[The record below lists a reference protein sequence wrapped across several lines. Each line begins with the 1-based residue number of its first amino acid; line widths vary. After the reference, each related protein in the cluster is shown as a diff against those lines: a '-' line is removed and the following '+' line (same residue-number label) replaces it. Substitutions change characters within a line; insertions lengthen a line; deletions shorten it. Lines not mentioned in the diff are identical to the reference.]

1 MFFSWDDL
9 KVRLKMK
16 TIKFIGLLALLL
28 GVFSFNASAA
38 PDDADEGK
46 KRAQTCEGCHAIE
59 GYSNAFPAYQVPR
72 IGGQHAE
79 YIISALKS
87 YQQNGSRV
95 HGSMEGNS
103 AGLSE
108 QDYRNIAAYVSKFR
122 GLGLKNTVTGNPVKG
137 KEKAGMCAGCHGEDG
152 NTLDV
157 NNPRLAGQHE
167 SYLVKALKEYKSGAR
182 KNPVMNGMAG
192 MLDDSDLVD
201 VAAFYASQSKGL
213 ITLPR

>member
-1 MFFSWDDL
+1 MRTV
-9 KVRLKMK
+9 KYM
-16 TIKFIGLLALLL
+16 GLLALLL
-28 GVFSFNASAA
+28 GGFASLDAVAA
-38 PDDADEGK
+38 DDADEGR

-79 YIISALKS
+79 YVVSALKS

-122 GLGLKNTVTGNPVKG
+122 GLGLKNPVSGNAVKG

-167 SYLVKALKEYKSGAR
+167 SYLIKALKEYKSGAR
-182 KNPVMNGMAG
+182 KSPVMNGMSA
-192 MLDDSDLVD
+192 MLDDSDIVD
-201 VAAFYASQSKGL
+201 VAAYYASQSKGL
-213 ITLPR
+213 VTLPR

>member
-1 MFFSWDDL
+1 
-9 KVRLKMK
+9 MK
-16 TIKFIGLLALLL
+16 TMKYMGLLALIL
-28 GVFSFNASAA
+28 GVAVSHNAVAA
-38 PDDADEGK
+38 DDADEGK
-46 KRAQTCEGCHAIE
+46 KRAYTCEGCHAIE

-79 YIISALKS
+79 YIVSALKS

-108 QDYRNIAAYVSKFR
+108 QDYRNIAAYVAKFR
-122 GLGLKNTVTGNPVKG
+122 GLGLKNPVTGNPVKG

-157 NNPRLAGQHE
+157 HNPRLAGQHE
-167 SYLVKALKEYKSGAR
+167 SYLVKVLKEYKSGVR

-192 MLDDSDLVD
+192 MLDDSDIID
-201 VAAFYASQSKGL
+201 VAAYYASQSKGL

>member
-1 MFFSWDDL
+1 
-9 KVRLKMK
+9 MK
-16 TIKFIGLLALLL
+16 TVKYMGLLALLL
-28 GVFSFNASAA
+28 GGIASLNAVAA
-38 PDDADEGK
+38 DDADEGRI
-46 KRAQTCEGCHAIE
+46 RAQTCEGCHAIE

-79 YIISALKS
+79 YVISALKA
-87 YQQNGSRV
+87 YQLNGSRV
-95 HGSMEGNS
+95 HGSMEGNT
-103 AGLSE
+103 AGLKE

-137 KEKAGMCAGCHGEDG
+137 KQKAGMCAGCHGEDG

-167 SYLVKALKEYKSGAR
+167 SYLIKALKEYKSGAR
-182 KNPVMNGMAG
+182 KSPVMNGMAG
-192 MLDDSDLVD
+192 MLDDSDIVD
-201 VAAFYASQSKGL
+201 VAAYYASQSKGL